1 MPPERQLEFFP
12 PLRRTARQRKEL
24 IQKKLQGLE
33 FRQKAREEKR
43 RLQQERRRAREAG
56 VEASEARQLTIDEL
70 IERSRAV
77 EEAPQNLRGFLSRLW
92 PR

>member
-12 PLRRTARQRKEL
+12 PLRSTARQRKEV

-56 VEASEARQLTIDEL
+56 VEAAEVRQLTIDEL
-70 IERSRAV
+70 IERSRVA
-77 EEAPQNLRGFLSRLW
+77 EQAPQKKRGFLSRLW